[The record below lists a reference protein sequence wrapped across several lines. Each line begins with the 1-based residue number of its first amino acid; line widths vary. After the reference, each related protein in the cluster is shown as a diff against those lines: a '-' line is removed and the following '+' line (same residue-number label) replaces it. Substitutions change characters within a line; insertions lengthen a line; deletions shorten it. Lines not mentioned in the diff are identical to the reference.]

1 MPTLV
6 FLIDVDN
13 TLIANDEVKK
23 DLDAHLQV
31 ELGPRLTERFWELY
45 EQVRKEESVVDI
57 PVALKKLREE
67 TPLTE
72 LDEQTYLHVKSIFE
86 NYPFF
91 KALYPQALETL
102 QYLSTLGVTV
112 IVSDGDRFFQVE
124 KIFHSNLAEVVGGR
138 VLIYVHKQEHLDE
151 IMQLYSADHYAMIDD
166 KPQIL
171 ADAKALKGDHLT
183 TVFVK
188 QGKYASDRLPANF
201 TPDISVL
208 HIADLMNYNAEQF
221 LSVQNRNGQGTSRT
235 EIT

>member
-57 PVALKKLREE
+57 PVALKKLREQ

-102 QYLSTLGVTV
+102 QYLSTLGITV

-151 IMQLYSADHYAMIDD
+151 ITSMYAADHYVMVDD
-166 KPQIL
+166 KPKIL
-171 ADAKALKGDHLT
+171 ADSKAILGNRLT
-183 TVFVK
+183 TVFVQ
-188 QGKYASDRLPANF
+188 QGKYAKEPF
-201 TPDISVL
+201 PEHFVPDITAE
-208 HIADLMNYNAEQF
+208 HIGDLRHYGAGQF
-221 LSVQNRNGQGTSRT
+221 FHL
-235 EIT
+235 

>member
-86 NYPFF
+86 NCVVRG
-91 KALYPQALETL
+91 
-102 QYLSTLGVTV
+102 ST
-112 IVSDGDRFFQVE
+112 S
-124 KIFHSNLAEVVGGR
+124 
-138 VLIYVHKQEHLDE
+138 
-151 IMQLYSADHYAMIDD
+151 
-166 KPQIL
+166 
-171 ADAKALKGDHLT
+171 
-183 TVFVK
+183 
-188 QGKYASDRLPANF
+188 
-201 TPDISVL
+201 L
-208 HIADLMNYNAEQF
+208 H
-221 LSVQNRNGQGTSRT
+221 
-235 EIT
+235 